1 MRGEVVRFAR
11 LLIVSRVM
19 IAACSDEQPSCVLC
33 SGTAA
38 LGRQLYHAWLGAP
51 VSRSLLLRQHEPAV
65 RRGDVHAAMDVKA
78 ARCEEW
84 LKHPPG
90 VALEAALISQLSRP
104 NCQALQDAIG
114 QR

>member
-1 MRGEVVRFAR
+1 MRGAVVRFAR

-19 IAACSDEQPSCVLC
+19 IAACFDEQLSCALFGNRC
-33 SGTAA
+33 SGAAA
-38 LGRQLYHAWLGAP
+38 LHAWLGAP
-51 VSRSLLLRQHEPAV
+51 VSRSVLLRQHEPAV

-104 NCQALQDAIG
+104 DCQALQDVIG